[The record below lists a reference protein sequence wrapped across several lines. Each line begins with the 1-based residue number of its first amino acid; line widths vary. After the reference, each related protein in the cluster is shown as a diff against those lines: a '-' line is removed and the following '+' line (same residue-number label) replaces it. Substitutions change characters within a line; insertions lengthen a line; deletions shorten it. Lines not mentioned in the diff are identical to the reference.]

1 MIPANRFRRQL
12 RLLDLAAVETGLTGW
27 DDRWFYLEYKVFN
40 AKGELVAFALA
51 RAMFPQQRQHIPTLD
66 MLI

>member
-1 MIPANRFRRQL
+1 
-12 RLLDLAAVETGLTGW
+12 VETGLTGW
-27 DDRWFYLEYKVFN
+27 DDRWFYLEHKVFN